1 MKNENKYNYTEKMY
15 ELFNENENVITK
27 HNNLV
32 NKYIADIR
40 DIKSLDKEM
49 ISNISTMCNEDKIKI
64 ITTYN
69 DMIDIFS
76 DFIATLH
83 NKKFK

>member
-15 ELFNENENVITK
+15 ELFNENGITK
-27 HNNLV
+27 HNNLT
-32 NKYIADIR
+32 NKYIVDIR

-69 DMIDIFS
+69 YMIDIFS
-76 DFIATLH
+76 DFIAILL
-83 NKKFK
+83 KI